1 MRISLSS
8 QKERSLRSLF
18 LIVFSLA
25 LGAVALHAQAPAKR
39 PIAADDVYRILE
51 VGDPQVS
58 PDAKWVAYTVTAM
71 DREADK
77 MRTAVWLADWEGK
90 QARRFT
96 YGPESDSSPR
106 WSPNGKYLSFLSAR
120 PAEGKAQV
128 WLLDRRGGE
137 AVQLTDVKGGIEDYV
152 WSPDGRH
159 LVLVMKDP
167 DEETSEAG
175 ASKEK
180 EKTPKP
186 IVIDRY
192 HFKKDWVGY
201 LTARSRARLY
211 LFDVE
216 GKKLERLTKSKDVDE
231 SDPSWSPDG
240 SRIAY
245 VSSLAPDPDRAGTDD
260 IFIIEAKAGAEP
272 RKLLTID
279 KPDSQQLAWS
289 PDGLTLAFLQGFE
302 GRFNY
307 YSQERLAVVPV
318 AGGESRVLT
327 AKLDRRVTQPEFTAD
342 GSALTFLVEDDRRA
356 YLGKIAAGGGEV
368 ERLTDGSAVLSARES
383 EGGRTAVAAATDAAA
398 TEIYA
403 LENGKLRKLTSHNDA
418 LLAEWRLG
426 AVEDIEFHSKDG
438 TEVHGLMVKP
448 PAYEA
453 GKEYPTVLW
462 IHGGPGMQD
471 DHALLFDLYPLQ
483 LERQFFAA
491 NGYVVL
497 AVNYRGSSGRGAE
510 YARSILGD
518 WGNKEVADLLAAVDH
533 VIKIGVADPDR
544 LGIGGWS
551 YGGILTDYTIAS
563 DTRFK
568 AACSGAGSALQ
579 LSMYG
584 SDQYVRQYE
593 LEIGPPWK
601 ARDAWLRVSYPF
613 FRADRIKTPTL
624 FIGGEKDF
632 NVPIIGSEQMYQALK
647 SLGVPTQLVI
657 YPGQNHVP
665 TKPSYI
671 HDRLVRYL
679 AWYDKYLKGTGP
691 RG

>member
-1 MRISLSS
+1 MRIRFSS
-8 QKERSLRSLF
+8 QRDRSFGSLF
-18 LIVFSLA
+18 LIILCLA
-25 LGAVALHAQAPAKR
+25 LGAASLFAQAPAKR
-39 PIAADDVYRILE
+39 PLTADDVYRILE

-58 PDAKWVAYTVTAM
+58 PDGKWVAYTVTAM

-77 MRTAVWLADWEGK
+77 MRTAVWVVDADGA
-90 QARRFT
+90 QARRYT
-96 YGPESDSSPR
+96 GGPQSDSSPR
-106 WSPNGKYLSFLSAR
+106 WSPDGKYLSFLSAR
-120 PAEGKAQV
+120 PAEGKSQV

-137 AVQLTDVKGGIEDYV
+137 AVQLTDVKGEIADYV
-152 WSPDGRH
+152 WSPDGRR

-167 DEETSEAG
+167 DEETD
-175 ASKEK
+175 K
-180 EKTPKP
+180 KTPKP

-201 LTARSRARLY
+201 LTASSRERLY

-216 GKKLERLTKSKDVDE
+216 SKKLERLTKSKDVDE

-245 VSSLAPDPDRAGTDD
+245 VSSLAPDPDRIGTDD
-260 IFIIEAKAGAEP
+260 ILIVEAKAGAEP

-279 KPDSQQLAWS
+279 RPDSQQLAWS

-302 GRFNY
+302 GRFNF
-307 YSQERLAVVPV
+307 YSHERLAVVPA
-318 AGGESRVLT
+318 AGGAPRVLT
-327 AKLDRRVTQPEFTAD
+327 AKLDRRVTQPEFTPD

-356 YLGKIAAGGGEV
+356 YLGKIGVGGGEV
-368 ERLTDGSAVLSARES
+368 ERLTDGTAVLNARES
-383 EGGRTAVAAATDAAA
+383 EGGRTAVAAASDTAA

-403 LENGKLRKLTSHNDA
+403 LESGKLRKLTSHNDA
-418 LLAEWRLG
+418 LLTEWRLG
-426 AVEDIEFHSKDG
+426 AVEDIEFRSKDG

-448 PAYEA
+448 PSYEL
-453 GKEYPTVLW
+453 GKKYPAVLW

-483 LERQFFAA
+483 LERQFYAA

-510 YARSILGD
+510 YSRSILGD

-533 VIKIGVADPDR
+533 VVRLGIADPDR

-568 AACSGAGSALQ
+568 AAVSGAGSALQ

-593 LEIGPPWK
+593 AEIGPPWK
-601 ARDAWLRVSYPF
+601 ARDAWLKVSYPF

-632 NVPIIGSEQMYQALK
+632 NVPIIGCEQMYQALR

-671 HDRLVRYL
+671 HERLVRFL
-679 AWYDKYLKGTGP
+679 AWFDRYLKVTK
-691 RG
+691 